1 MVRCSVDLAIPAFLG
16 SFYATADLVSFI
28 LPSRKHGSDLFVAEA
43 LDIWEKQVGSSPPPE
58 ADNISAWDEACIDKS
73 WIISSSLPLTLKQK
87 FVY

>member
-16 SFYATADLVSFI
+16 SSYATADLVSFI

-58 ADNISAWDEACIDKS
+58 ETRLVCHADEREGSMY
-73 WIISSSLPLTLKQK
+73 L
-87 FVY
+87 